1 MIQGGADGVRMV
13 ETPGGR
19 LFVSDA
25 DQGSV
30 ARALRNK
37 GRYEK
42 DWTAWMRAN
51 IGAGMHVVD
60 VGANVGYYSV
70 LLASLVGPTGRVIA
84 CEPDP
89 GNAALLR
96 RSVAENQFTHVQVV
110 EAAVTGGEGRA
121 TLYQDASWHGVHSLA
136 RGNTVNPGDGRVDV
150 ATVSL
155 DALMRDVAAD
165 VDFVKIDAQGAEA
178 DIVQGAARL
187 LGQAHARVLME
198 IWPFGIRG
206 LGGSLSGVIAPLVA
220 HGFTSW
226 TMERS
231 REVVPIGADAIQ
243 ERAAALGTWSSF
255 NLLWIK

>member
-1 MIQGGADGVRMV
+1 MIESRADGVRII

-60 VGANVGYYSV
+60 VGANIGYYTV
-70 LLASLVGPTGRVIA
+70 LLASLVGPHGRVTA

-96 RSVAENQFTHVQVV
+96 RSVAENGFGHVRVV
-110 EAAVTGGEGRA
+110 EAAVTDAEGRA
-121 TLYQDASWHGVHSLA
+121 TLHQDTAWHGVHSLA
-136 RGNTVNPGDGRVDV
+136 RENTVNPGDGRVEV

-155 DALMRDVAAD
+155 DSLMRDATDD

-178 DIVQGAARL
+178 DIVRGARRL
-187 LGQAHARVLME
+187 LNQPHARVLME

-206 LGGSLSGVIAPLVA
+206 LGGSLAAVITPFLEHGFSASTMEKSRELVA
-220 HGFTSW
+220 VSADTI
-226 TMERS
+226 
-231 REVVPIGADAIQ
+231 EV
-243 ERAAALGTWSSF
+243 RAAALGTWSSF

>member
-1 MIQGGADGVRMV
+1 MV

-51 IGAGMHVVD
+51 IGTGLNVVD
-60 VGANVGYYSV
+60 VGANLGYYTV
-70 LLASLVGPTGRVIA
+70 LLASLVGPTGRVTA

-96 RSVAENQFTHVQVV
+96 RSVTENQFAHVQVV
-110 EAAVTGGEGRA
+110 EAAVTESDGRA
-121 TLYQDASWHGVHSLA
+121 TLYQDPAWHGVHSLA
-136 RGNTVNPGDGRVDV
+136 RENCVNAGDGRVDV

-155 DALMRDVAAD
+155 DSLMRHGIAD
-165 VDFVKIDAQGAEA
+165 VDFVKIDAQGAESA
-178 DIVQGAARL
+178 IMRGARL
-187 LGQAHARVLME
+187 LLRQAHARVLME

-206 LGGSLSGVIAPLVA
+206 LGGSLDDVITPFFE
-220 HGFTSW
+220 HGFSAG
-226 TMERS
+226 TMNAA
-231 REVVPIGADAIQ
+231 REVVPIDAAAIAA
-243 ERAAALGTWSSF
+243 RAGALGTWSSF
-255 NLLWIK
+255 NLLWTK